1 MQESSMSVIV
11 SNSLT
16 RAAYN
21 LSLDEKR
28 LLMLAVSKLH
38 HSPGQLQRVEVSSV
52 EYAEQYSLKPAVAC
66 QALKAAAE
74 NLWTRMIVSSDNT
87 KYRWIITRSY
97 DHGVIALEFHPRVLT
112 YLPQLKR
119 QFTPSFLHRAADFNL
134 MYTWRLFELIIRFKK
149 AGYLK
154 VDLDEFKTILDIPSA
169 YDKDFGKVRQKVI
182 HPAISEIREKD
193 GLNIQWK
200 PIKTGRKVTAIEFT
214 FPVEQQ
220 HELFVA
226 D

>member
-1 MQESSMSVIV
+1 MQECSISAID

-28 LLMLAVSKLH
+28 LLMLAVTKLH
-38 HSPGQLQRVEVSSV
+38 HSPGELQLVAISST
-52 EYAEQYSLKPAVAC
+52 EYAKQYALNQTIAS
-66 QALKAAAE
+66 QALKEAAD

-87 KYRWIITRSY
+87 KYRWIITRAY
-97 DHGVIALEFHPRVLT
+97 HDGVIGLEFHPRVLT
-112 YLPQLKR
+112 HLTQLKN
-119 QFTPSFLHRAADFNL
+119 QFTYSFLNRAADFKL

-149 AGYLK
+149 AGYLR
-154 VDLDEFKTILDIPSA
+154 VDLDEFKATLDIPSA
-169 YDKDFGKVRQKVI
+169 YDKDFGKIRQKVI
-182 HPAISEIREKD
+182 HPAVSEIREKD
-193 GLNIQWK
+193 GLNIHWQ
-200 PIKTGRKVTAIEFT
+200 PVKTGRKVTAIEFT

-220 HELFVA
+220 HELFVE

>member
-1 MQESSMSVIV
+1 MQECLISVID

-28 LLMLAVSKLH
+28 LLMLAVTKLH
-38 HSPGQLQRVEVSSV
+38 HSPGELRLVEISST
-52 EYAEQYSLKPAVAC
+52 EYAEQYALNQTAAS
-66 QALKAAAE
+66 QALKEAAD

-87 KYRWIITRSY
+87 KYRWIITRAY
-97 DHGVIALEFHPRVLT
+97 NDGVIGLEFHPRVLT
-112 YLPQLKR
+112 HLPQLKN
-119 QFTPSFLHRAADFNL
+119 QFTLSFLNRAADFKL

-149 AGYLK
+149 AGYLR
-154 VDLDEFKTILDIPSA
+154 VDLDEFKTTLDIPSA
-169 YDKDFGKVRQKVI
+169 YDKDFGKIRQKVI
-182 HPAISEIREKD
+182 HPAVSEIREKD
-193 GLNIQWK
+193 GLNIQWQ
-200 PIKTGRKVTAIEFT
+200 PVKTGRKVTAIEFT

-226 D
+226 G